1 MENKTKKIILGL
13 GSGVLVITLLVLGL
27 HFFLQP
33 LPGRT
38 NVLLLG
44 IPGENHPGEDLADTI
59 IFASIDN
66 RTGKTLLLSLP
77 RDIWIIPLR
86 TKLNSIYHYQGME
99 KTKDVVS
106 QILGQPVDYGVVI
119 DFDLFTK
126 IIDLFG
132 GVTVGVERT
141 FDDYKY
147 PITGKEKD
155 LCNGDPKYKCRYEH
169 VHFEAG
175 VQNMN
180 GEMAL
185 KFVRS
190 RNAEGEE
197 GTDFART
204 RRQQKIILTIKDKI
218 LSLSFLLSP
227 GKPLQLI
234 KVITSN
240 IKMDI
245 PEEKYLDLFRIA
257 LKFRGKNLKMTVL
270 NDGYLINPPTS
281 KEKYDN
287 QWVLV
292 PKTGGWEEIQEYVKE
307 LLISNF

>member
-1 MENKTKKIILGL
+1 MEKKTKKIILGL
-13 GSGVLVITLLVLGL
+13 GAGVLIITSLVLGL

-44 IPGENHPGEDLADTI
+44 TPGENHPGEDLADTI

-77 RDIWIIPLR
+77 RDIWITSLR
-86 TKLNSIYHYQGME
+86 TKLNSIYHYQGIE

-106 QILGQPVDYGVVI
+106 QILGQPVDYGVII

-132 GVTVGVERT
+132 GVIVEVERT

-147 PITGKEKD
+147 PISGKEKD
-155 LCNGDPKYKCRYEH
+155 LCNGDPEYKCRYEH

-175 VQNMN
+175 EQNMN

-197 GTDFART
+197 GTDFARSS
-204 RRQQKIILTIKDKI
+204 RQQRLLLAIKNKI
-218 LSLSFLLSP
+218 LSPTFLLAPS
-227 GKPLQLI
+227 KPLQLI
-234 KVITSN
+234 KVVTSS

-245 PEEKYLDLFRIA
+245 PEEKYLDLFRIT
-257 LKFRGKNLKMTVL
+257 LKFKSKNLKMTVL
-270 NDGYLINPPTS
+270 NDGYLINPPIS
-281 KEKYDN
+281 KEKYEN
-287 QWVLV
+287 QWVLI
-292 PKTGGWEEIQEYVKE
+292 PKSGNWEEVQTYIVS
-307 LLISNF
+307 LIESL